1 MNDSKIA
8 INAYEWMDKDEIMII
23 GKHNTILM
31 NLKTGSVKSLS
42 MEELKRRLAEC
53 EETNMD
59 DETGKN
65 NGNDNPNLTC

>member
-42 MEELKRRLAEC
+42 MEELK
-53 EETNMD
+53 
-59 DETGKN
+59 
-65 NGNDNPNLTC
+65 